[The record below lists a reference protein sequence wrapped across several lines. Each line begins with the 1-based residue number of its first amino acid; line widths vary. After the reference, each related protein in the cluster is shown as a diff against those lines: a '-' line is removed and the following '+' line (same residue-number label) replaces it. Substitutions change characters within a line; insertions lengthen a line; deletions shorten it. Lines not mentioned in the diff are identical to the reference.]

1 MAAQLPAMMAPL
13 YSYPTDSALLSL
25 RRPRAAWLQPAV
37 SAQPAMLLPGIHE
50 LGSLINY
57 KLVLQRTVY
66 FSFFNLLAHNFS
78 KQKSKKKFKGL
89 DSTFTVEVRERE
101 RERVYSLKVSYIRLF
116 TDITFCR
123 AVPHPLRYR
132 KLNLNTSSDFST
144 ECQRRTFHLS

>member
-1 MAAQLPAMMAPL
+1 MASASCLCPA
-13 YSYPTDSALLSL
+13 SD
-25 RRPRAAWLQPAV
+25 AAA
-37 SAQPAMLLPGIHE
+37 GIHE

-101 RERVYSLKVSYIRLF
+101 RERERVYSLKVSYIRLF

-123 AVPHPLRYR
+123 AV
-132 KLNLNTSSDFST
+132 
-144 ECQRRTFHLS
+144 RTRSAIEN

>member
-25 RRPRAAWLQPAV
+25 RRRRAAWLQLAV

-57 KLVLQRTVY
+57 KLVLQCAVY

-101 RERVYSLKVSYIRLF
+101 REREFIV
-116 TDITFCR
+116 
-123 AVPHPLRYR
+123 
-132 KLNLNTSSDFST
+132 
-144 ECQRRTFHLS
+144 